1 MLRINCNLILFL
13 VSCMVLAT
21 ACSSVSQGEN
31 NQLLSSRSTNNIE
44 RAKEHILPEGNT
56 GKIMW
61 LGDSILAGRGANS
74 RYLLWNK
81 LLDAGYSKIDFVGNN
96 QEQSY
101 EGDFDDDNE
110 TYGGRT
116 TNQVRDL
123 AAAAIKQ
130 HKPDFAFIHLGTNDR
145 WEDPPDSAANT
156 AQEIGQIIDQL
167 RQNNPSVKVFVFKF
181 VHLDRQWQKELA
193 TAIEAM
199 VKKKNTAK
207 SPIQS
212 LDLIDTWDAATET
225 YDGTHVNLDGQI
237 KIANILFDAVVPYL
251 GTPGHLEL

>member
-167 RQNNPSVKVFVFKF
+167 RQICTSRSP
-181 VHLDRQWQKELA
+181 
-193 TAIEAM
+193 M
-199 VKKKNTAK
+199 AK
-207 SPIQS
+207 RVSNC
-212 LDLIDTWDAATET
+212 D
-225 YDGTHVNLDGQI
+225 
-237 KIANILFDAVVPYL
+237 
-251 GTPGHLEL
+251 